1 MHKIRFAGQMWPSK
15 LNLITSARTID
26 RNTLRMGKNI
36 SIMALECSPEFFFL
50 ARHVIELCTP
60 VLKDLGILL
69 PLDDSSDV
77 FRIL

>member
-1 MHKIRFAGQMWPSK
+1 MHKIRPAGQMWPSK

-26 RNTLRMGKNI
+26 RNTLRMGINI
-36 SIMALECSPEFFFL
+36 SIMALECSPEFFL